1 MDRPGVAGSRTKM
14 LPLGRGQIFEQLDLV
29 PITLQH
35 CDRDFC
41 ARHTGDFTGEFTGLM
56 WSMRKLE
63 PEHIPPESERPFKVR
78 HGNAGVVGG
87 DDTKGLPAH
96 VVQASFK
103 SASLRFQMLLS
114 PGTAD
119 LLTSRLDLEGN
130 FSGKP
135 ANQVQNK
142 SLECP
147 SRWHARSSAVS
158 AIFDKGL
165 TAKFC
170 LTNCT
175 TCRIGR
181 WNSKDCHER
190 AHLLSCP
197 GASPIHSETGHA

>member
-1 MDRPGVAGSRTKM
+1 M

-35 CDRDFC
+35 RNRDFR
-41 ARHTGDFTGEFTGLM
+41 ARHTGNFTGEFTGLM
-56 WSMRKLE
+56 WSMRELE

-130 FSGKP
+130 FF
-135 ANQVQNK
+135 
-142 SLECP
+142 
-147 SRWHARSSAVS
+147 R
-158 AIFDKGL
+158 
-165 TAKFC
+165 
-170 LTNCT
+170 
-175 TCRIGR
+175 
-181 WNSKDCHER
+181 
-190 AHLLSCP
+190 
-197 GASPIHSETGHA
+197 ETGESGSQQEFRMPVEMACPVHCSDRYFRQGVDRQVLPNELHDMPNRTMEF